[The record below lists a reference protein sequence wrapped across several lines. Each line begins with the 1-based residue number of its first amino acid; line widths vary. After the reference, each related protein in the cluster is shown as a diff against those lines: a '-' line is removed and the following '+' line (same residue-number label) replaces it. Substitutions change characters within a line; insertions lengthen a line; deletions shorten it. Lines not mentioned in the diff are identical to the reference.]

1 MKSLKF
7 YLEVKGVSMIT
18 FPEPLAG
25 VWIRIEAVGFVVTVH
40 GVARALLPLT
50 VGIAL
55 VTHGPV
61 PAIRVLGKVASV
73 KLEIPHHG
81 LTIGGVLADEVIPLH
96 TMSVHVTP
104 PVTSAVEG
112 VSKPSLS

>member
-1 MKSLKF
+1 
-7 YLEVKGVSMIT
+7 MIT
-18 FPEPLAG
+18 LPEPLAG

-40 GVARALLPLT
+40 GVARALLPLA
-50 VGIAL
+50 VRIAL
-55 VTHGPV
+55 VTHGPF
-61 PAIRVLGKVASV
+61 PAIRVIGEVAAV

-96 TMSVHVTP
+96 PISTHVAP
-104 PVTSAVEG
+104 PVPSAVEG